1 MGQERLSHLALI
13 SIERIY
19 ANAVIENDIDRLIDT
34 FASRKNRKCHF
45 LIQTYLIFVHSL
57 IFNFKV

>member
-45 LIQTYLIFVHSL
+45 F
-57 IFNFKV
+57 